1 MLNLR
6 PDTKL
11 WCSKGISSHS
21 IRSHSHATEIALLER
36 NSRTGKSK
44 ITCFQI
50 GLCKSKI
57 TTDTLCLSLR
67 KIKRNHINN
76 RLCNIRI
83 LCFNILCH
91 LLHRCHCVTHNLCK
105 CGFFIFRYSIIGSNT
120 FCFCFGKFLQITV
133 TGKPFYCSGVCME

>member
-1 MLNLR
+1 MLNLC

-11 WCSKGISSHS
+11 WCIKGISSHA
-21 IRSHSHATEIALLER
+21 IGSHSHATEIVLVER
-36 NSRTGKSK
+36 NCRTEESK
-44 ITCFQI
+44 ITCFQT
-50 GLCKSKI
+50 GLCKGNI
-57 TTDTLCLSLR
+57 TTDTLCLSLQ

-105 CGFFIFRYSIIGSNT
+105 CGFFLFRYSIIGSNT
-120 FCFCFGKFLQITV
+120 FCFRFGELLQITV
-133 TGKPFYCSGVCME
+133 TGKPFCCSCVGME